1 MWDTKFANGLHSLQI
16 QIACRALEMLKV
28 GGLMVYSTCS
38 FNPIENESV
47 VMELLRRCKGNL
59 EIVDVADKLPG
70 LIRRPGLTNWKVRD
84 TGNDRW
90 ASADD
95 EDIKAG
101 THKILKGSMFPPSAA
116 EIASAHLE
124 RCMRVVPHSQDTGGF
139 FIVLLRKTG
148 ETHGIKNP
156 AAYAK
161 AMEAAAANGAA
172 AAPNASPDAAVVDE
186 ADAAA
191 AAAAQSVL
199 AELPELDGDAAP
211 GSAEALAAL
220 PAGLDD
226 PVGSKGHKQAV
237 KAKPADKQKFN
248 DDPFEPMNAA
258 AVSKIIEFYGLAH
271 GVDHSNFF
279 TRSDV
284 HRKCYFVAPGIA
296 SLLNCPR
303 NAQRLKIVH
312 TGARCYE
319 RGGKPEDATY
329 PCQYRVVQEGVES
342 ILPFMTKQLLYP
354 SFSEAVGVLYRHA
367 WAFKDMDREGAHANL
382 YRELTKNKNGC
393 MVFVLRGS
401 EIAKHTTGFSGG
413 VGQVKQ
419 EGAAASS
426 SSSASSASASAP
438 VSLRSI
444 PICIWKTPFSISL
457 MVSAIEASALLKLLD
472 PLETFMPPE
481 VKQKRDEQLQKE
493 EEKRRE
499 RQQKQQEYVNKA
511 KEATAA
517 AAAAAAA
524 ASPNVK
530 VEAPAAPA
538 AMDVESSPVAADASA
553 SSAAAVK
560 METS

>member
-1 MWDTKFANGLHSLQI
+1 
-16 QIACRALEMLKV
+16 
-28 GGLMVYSTCS
+28 
-38 FNPIENESV
+38 
-47 VMELLRRCKGNL
+47 MELLRRCKGNL

-70 LIRRPGLTNWKVRD
+70 LIRRPGLTSWKVRD
-84 TGNDRW
+84 TGNERW

-116 EIASAHLE
+116 EVASAHLE

-148 ETHGIKNP
+148 ETVGIRNP
-156 AAYAK
+156 AAYAR

-172 AAPNASPDAAVVDE
+172 AAPTASPDATVVDE

-199 AELPELDGDAAP
+199 AELPDLEDGDAAVLP
-211 GSAEALAAL
+211 DSAAL

-226 PVGSKGHKQAV
+226 PVGSKGHKLAV
-237 KAKPADKQKFN
+237 KSKPAEKAKFN
-248 DDPFEPMNAA
+248 EDPFEPMNAT
-258 AVSKIIEFYGLAH
+258 AVSKIIEFYGLSH

-319 RGGKPEDATY
+319 RGGKPEDSVY

-354 SFSEAVGVLYRHA
+354 SFSEALGVLYRHA
-367 WAFKDMDREGAHANL
+367 WAFKDMDREGVHANL
-382 YRELTKNKNGC
+382 YRELTQNKNGC

-413 VGQVKQ
+413 SAPVKQ
-419 EGAAASS
+419 EGTAVAA
-426 SSSASSASASAP
+426 ASSASASSSSTEP
-438 VSLRSI
+438 VTLRSI
-444 PICIWKTPFSISL
+444 PICIWKTPHSISL
-457 MVSAIEASALLKLLD
+457 MVSAVEATALIKLLD
-472 PLETFMPPE
+472 PSETFMPPE
-481 VKQKRDEQLQKE
+481 VKAKRDEQVQKDA
-493 EEKRRE
+493 EKRAE
-499 RQQKQQEYVNKA
+499 RQMKTQEYVNKA
-511 KEATAA
+511 REATAA

-524 ASPNVK
+524 AASAANVK
-530 VEAPAAPA
+530 VEAPSAPA
-538 AMDVESSPVAADASA
+538 AMDAESSPSPPAAAEAGAA
-553 SSAAAVK
+553 SSSEAVK